1 MPRRP
6 WNHALAHKNV
16 YQRLRL
22 TQRANQAATLP
33 TIDVVDMR
41 QEVENGNVSSF
52 PCRCKKTPRTLRE
65 NEQSVLLLNRRGYSS
80 FVMCRDCGY
89 VLPCPNCDISLTL
102 HMDSKTMKC
111 HYCGHEER
119 IPYRCPNCG
128 QDKIRYYGTGT
139 QK

>member
-1 MPRRP
+1 M
-6 WNHALAHKNV
+6 AMSL
-16 YQRLRL
+16 L
-22 TQRANQAATLP
+22 
-33 TIDVVDMR
+33 
-41 QEVENGNVSSF
+41 F

-119 IPYRCPNCG
+119 IPYRCLTVA
-128 QDKIRYYGTGT
+128 KIKFATT
-139 QK
+139 EQAHKK